1 MGLPAK
7 SVSRPVSIIMLFA
20 GVLLFGFISLSRL
33 PVELTPNRDMGQISI
48 MVSVRGGMPPTE
60 VESMITNMVEE
71 AVGTVS
77 HLTAIYSNSRES
89 LSIVVLEFETGTNM
103 DFASLE
109 VREKFSRVKNKLPP
123 EANKPVIAKWEYSQ
137 NSNVILS
144 VTSDTH
150 SPEELRT
157 IVDEKLKSRLT
168 RIDGVANVEVWGGR
182 ERKVLVDI
190 DQAKM
195 LKYNMSYKE
204 IMDSLGRN
212 NFNLLVGEMEEIRE
226 KYLIRTMGLFNTVDE
241 IKQIGIGLTRQGSI
255 IRLEDVADVQDGY
268 LEPNAY
274 ARINLYDN
282 VGIYISKESNANTF
296 HLSKKIRHE
305 VDQILDDL
313 KKEDVSIT
321 FLYDQG
327 EFIEVAINSVKS
339 SLLIGAILAM
349 AVLYLFLRDFAATT
363 VIALSIPI
371 SVVATF
377 IFMNFSGITLN
388 IMTLSGLALGT
399 GMLVD
404 NSIVVLEN
412 IFHKRQRGVD
422 KRTAAIEGSEQV
434 WLAILSSTITT
445 IAVFLPMIFID
456 KDIRILYS
464 GLALTVTFSILA
476 SLFVSLSLVPM
487 MYYQISRVWR
497 FKQRVHTVQGF
508 MQKLY
513 MELLLVSIRYRY
525 LFLLV
530 VMVLFAVSMFRI
542 TNMGMELSG
551 TYSKDQFSINLTPPS
566 GTKLERVDE
575 VVRTIEGWLAEI
587 PEIQTVSSNVKKG
600 DPKIIVTLE
609 PPEKRH
615 RTKEEIID
623 GLRKKTSQFPRY
635 FIYFFTG
642 AQQSESKEV
651 VIDIYGHDYEK
662 LRKLANAVGKTISI
676 LPFLSDIKL
685 RARDPQ
691 PEYSLVVDRQRAALY
706 GFTVRSVA
714 DTVHGQMRGMRA
726 TKFHTDAMEIET
738 ITRLQEENRMTISD
752 LENLTLKT
760 KNGEPITLKQ
770 IAGFVPSKGPT
781 EIYRRNKHRFIQVT
795 ANIGD
800 KDLGTVASS
809 IKLLLKDVKFPK
821 DYFYRFGGDYP
832 LLLKSRNQLSWAVVV
847 TVILVYMILAS
858 LFQSYY
864 QPFIIMISV
873 PLAGIG
879 VVMALQIAKYP
890 LSTSVFIGMIMLAG
904 IVVNNAIILIDHANS
919 LRDKGYQRFRIIIQ
933 AGKDRLRPI
942 CMTSATT
949 ILGLIPMAFDTGK
962 AAGLWA
968 PLAISVMGGM
978 ISSTFLTLIVV
989 PNIYILFEDVRSGL
1003 FDMFSR
1009 NSRQKEVPAYEQ

>member
-7 SVSRPVSIIMLFA
+7 SVNRPVSIIMLFT

-33 PVELTPNRDMGQISI
+33 PVELTPNRDTGQISI
-48 MVSVRGGMPPTE
+48 MISVRGGMPPTE

-77 HLTAIYSNSRES
+77 HLTNIYSNSKES

-137 NSNVILS
+137 NSTVILS
-144 VTSDTH
+144 VTSNTYT
-150 SPEELRT
+150 PEELRT
-157 IVDEKLKSRLT
+157 KVDEKLKSRLT
-168 RIDGVANVEVWGGR
+168 RVDGVANVEVWGGR
-182 ERKVLVDI
+182 ERKIIVDI
-190 DQAKM
+190 DQGKM
-195 LKYNMSYKE
+195 LKYGLSYKE
-204 IMDSLGRN
+204 VMESLGRN
-212 NFNLLVGEMEEIRE
+212 NFNLLVGEIEETRD

-241 IKQIGIGLTRQGSI
+241 IKKIGVGITRQGSI
-255 IRLEDVADVQDGY
+255 IRLDDVANVEDGFM
-268 LEPNAY
+268 EASAY

-296 HLSKKIRHE
+296 QLSKQIHKE
-305 VDQILDDL
+305 VDKILEDL
-313 KKEDVSIT
+313 KGEDIELT

-327 EFIEVAINSVKS
+327 EFIELAIEAVKS
-339 SLLIGAILAM
+339 SLLIGACLAM
-349 AVLYLFLRDFAATT
+349 VVLYLFLRDFASTA

-412 IFHKRQRGVD
+412 IFQKRQRGID
-422 KRTAAIEGSEQV
+422 KRVAAVEGSEQV
-434 WLAILSSTITT
+434 WLAILASTITT

-487 MYYQISRVWR
+487 MYYQISKVWHFKERKHR
-497 FKQRVHTVQGF
+497 F
-508 MQKLY
+508 QKLLQKIY
-513 MELLLVSIRYRY
+513 QELLLVSVRYRY
-525 LFLLV
+525 FFLLL
-530 VMVLFAVSMFRI
+530 VLILFTVSVFRI

-551 TYSKDQFSINLTPPS
+551 SYTHDQFSINLTPPS

-575 VVRTIEGWLAEI
+575 VVRTIESWLADI
-587 PEIQTVSSNVKKG
+587 PEIRTISSNVKKG

-609 PPEKRH
+609 PPEKCR
-615 RTKEEIID
+615 RTKDEIIEE
-623 GLRKKTSQFPRY
+623 LRTKSSEFPRY
-635 FIYFFTG
+635 FIYFYGG

-651 VIDIYGHDYEK
+651 VIDIYGYDYTK
-662 LRKLANAVGKTISI
+662 LRKLANAIGKTISI

-685 RARDPQ
+685 RVRDPQ
-691 PEYSLVVDRQRAALY
+691 PEYGLVVDRQRAAYY

-714 DTVHGQMRGMRA
+714 DIIHGQMRGMRA
-726 TKFHTDAMEIET
+726 TKFHTDSTEVET
-738 ITRLQEENRMTISD
+738 ITRLQEESRKTITD
-752 LENLTLKT
+752 LENLILMSAD
-760 KNGEPITLKQ
+760 GDPITLKQ
-770 IAGFVPSKGPT
+770 IAGFVPSKGPS
-781 EIYRRNKHRFIQVT
+781 EIYRRNKHRFIQVS
-795 ANIGD
+795 ASIGD
-800 KDLGTVASS
+800 KDLGTVAAS
-809 IKLLLKDVKFPK
+809 IKSLLKEVKFPK

-832 LLLKSRNQLSWAVVV
+832 LLLKSRNQLSWAVAV
-847 TVILVYMILAS
+847 TIILVYMILAS

-873 PLAGIG
+873 PLACIG
-879 VVMALQIAKYP
+879 VVVALQIAGYP

-904 IVVNNAIILIDHANS
+904 IVVNNAIILVDHANS
-919 LRDKGYQRFRIIIQ
+919 LRDKGYTRFRIIIQ

-942 CMTSATT
+942 CMTTTTT
-949 ILGLIPMAFDTGK
+949 ILGLIPMALDRSQ

-978 ISSTFLTLIVV
+978 LSSTFLTLIVV

-1003 FDMFSR
+1003 SGLFSFEK
-1009 NSRQKEVPAYEQ
+1009 RQEEVLADEE